1 MSTYDETFDFVVV
14 GSGGGSMCAALV
26 LRQAGKSVLILEK
39 TDLIGG
45 TTARSGGVMWIPNNR
60 FMKRDGVED
69 SREKSITYMDSVV
82 GDHNDTPGAT
92 KARRDAYVDNSTE
105 MVDFLVDQGIKL
117 NRVSYWPD
125 YYDNQPGGSEEGRT
139 VVAELFNVNEL
150 GEWKSKLRPN
160 FIPMMGTLDEFLK
173 LRFIKKSWEAKKIA
187 VRLGLRTIG
196 AKLTGKHYV
205 TAGAA
210 LQGRMFQAALK
221 ARVEFRINSAVQEL
235 VVEDGRVKGVV
246 AMINS
251 KPYRVAAKL
260 GVLVNAGGFAHNQEM
275 RDKFIPG
282 TSVKWTNVT
291 EGDTG

>member
-105 MVDFLVDQGIKL
+105 MVDFLVD
-117 NRVSYWPD
+117 
-125 YYDNQPGGSEEGRT
+125 
-139 VVAELFNVNEL
+139 
-150 GEWKSKLRPN
+150 
-160 FIPMMGTLDEFLK
+160 
-173 LRFIKKSWEAKKIA
+173 
-187 VRLGLRTIG
+187 
-196 AKLTGKHYV
+196 
-205 TAGAA
+205 
-210 LQGRMFQAALK
+210 
-221 ARVEFRINSAVQEL
+221 
-235 VVEDGRVKGVV
+235 
-246 AMINS
+246 
-251 KPYRVAAKL
+251 
-260 GVLVNAGGFAHNQEM
+260 
-275 RDKFIPG
+275 
-282 TSVKWTNVT
+282 
-291 EGDTG
+291 